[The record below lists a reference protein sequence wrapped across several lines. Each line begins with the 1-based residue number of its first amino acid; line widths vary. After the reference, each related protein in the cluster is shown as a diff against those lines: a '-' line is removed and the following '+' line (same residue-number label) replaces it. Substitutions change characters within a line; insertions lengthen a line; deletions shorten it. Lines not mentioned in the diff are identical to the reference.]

1 MKKLRWILEAGED
14 AYKAIEKRRFDLALA
29 EKFFDWKRH
38 RLAILIREDHVDEV
52 SALFPEADSV
62 TFEGVD
68 VLLVD
73 VSLDA
78 VKAKLATHFELE
90 EWKRDLASGGWVK
103 V

>member
-1 MKKLRWILEAGED
+1 MKKVRWILEAGDD
-14 AYKAIEKRRFDLALA
+14 AYKAIEKRGFDLALV
-29 EKFFDWKRH
+29 EKFFDGKSVRF
-38 RLAILIREDHVDEV
+38 AILVSDELEGEV
-52 SALFPEADSV
+52 SGVFPEAKSETV
-62 TFEGVD
+62 EGVD